1 MHEIKAN
8 ITGNVQMVMFR
19 DYVKRNAQKLELS
32 GIVKNLEN
40 GSVEVIAQG
49 EKDNIE
55 KLIQLRHKGPLLA
68 SIIRVHVEWRKPIEV
83 FDSFIIV

>member
-55 KLIQLRHKGPLLA
+55 KLIKLLHKGPLLA